1 MIGSRRDTMAV
12 VPDPDD
18 AAVAFLP
25 VDSLL
30 WTERALLQRL
40 IYQLVAQELV
50 ISAGRV
56 DLLSDSDLEIR
67 GLVQDLQLHEV
78 GRAAQTEAL
87 AASYGL
93 RPDAPLRHIVQT
105 APATWAA
112 IMGDHLRVLRELQDA
127 IDRQAHRNIELLHA
141 LRGGAGNADADAGDE
156 PAQ

>member
-1 MIGSRRDTMAV
+1 MAV

-18 AAVAFLP
+18 AAAAFLP

-30 WTERALLQRL
+30 WDERALLQRL
-40 IYQLVAQELV
+40 LYQLVAQDLV

-56 DLLSDSDLEIR
+56 SLLSDSDLEIR
-67 GLVQDLQLHEV
+67 GIVQDLRLHEV
-78 GRAAQTEAL
+78 GRAVQTEAL

-93 RPDAPLRHIVQT
+93 RPDAPLRHIVQA

-127 IDRQAHRNIELLHA
+127 VDRQAHRNIELLQA
-141 LRGGAGNADADAGDE
+141 LRAGAETGDE
-156 PAQ
+156 GPIG